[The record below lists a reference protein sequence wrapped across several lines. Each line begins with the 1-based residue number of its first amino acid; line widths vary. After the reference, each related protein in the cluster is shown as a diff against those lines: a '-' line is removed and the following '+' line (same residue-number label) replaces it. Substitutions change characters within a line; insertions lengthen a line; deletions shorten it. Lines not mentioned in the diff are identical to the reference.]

1 MTRNELIQQIKA
13 KKSYLCT
20 GLDTELGKLPA
31 GINRNMDGM
40 LQFNREII
48 KATSDFSVA
57 YKINTAFYE
66 QYGSAGWEI
75 MKDTLAALPQNV
87 LSIADAKRGDIGNTG
102 TMYARAFFENMD
114 FDAITVSP
122 YMGEDSLRPFLE
134 YSSKWTICL
143 ALTSNAGHADFQ
155 LSQVENNRRLFEK
168 VIETTC
174 KYGNT
179 ENLMFVCGATRGSD
193 LDAIRSIIPDHFL
206 LIPGVGAQGGNLQ
219 EVSAKTLNRDCGILI
234 NSSRGIIY
242 ASGNEDYAEAAATEA
257 QKLQQEMLQYLTQT
271 I

>member
-1 MTRNELIQQIKA
+1 MTRSELIQQIRA

-20 GLDTELGKLPA
+20 GLDTETGKLPE
-31 GINRNMDGM
+31 GVERNVQGM

-48 KATSDFSVA
+48 KSTADYSVA

-66 QYGSAGWEI
+66 QYGSSGWEI
-75 MKDTLAALPQNV
+75 MKETLNV
-87 LSIADAKRGDIGNTG
+87 LPHNVLKIADAKRGDIGNTG
-102 TMYARAFFENMD
+102 TMYARAFFEHMN

-155 LSQVENNRRLFEK
+155 LSEVENGKRLFEK

-174 KYGNT
+174 KYGSP
-179 ENLMFVCGATRGSD
+179 ENLMFVCGATRAND

-206 LIPGVGAQGGNLQ
+206 LIPGVGAQGGNLK
-219 EVSAKTLNRDCGILI
+219 EITNKTLNGDVGVLV

-242 ASGNEDYAEAAATEA
+242 ASSKEDFAEKAGEEA
-257 QKLQQEMLQYLTQT
+257 KKLQLEMQEYMSQSA
-271 I
+271 